1 MQVTVLPLIATV
13 LGLFSWSQLASSR
26 DLSICLSIP
35 IAFELTTEF
44 FQWASY
50 NSFYFFKILIDI
62 FIIVP
67 KRWVLL
73 YNYLGSICLTIQQSY
88 WLKPKSVWLSLH
100 FPDGGNLTMLPL
112 INSSTSL
119 AVQVCPCLLSLRFY
133 HLPGILLLIFL
144 VKWYS
149 VQMLISKP
157 SSLYSP

>member
-1 MQVTVLPLIATV
+1 MQVTVLPLSPTV

-88 WLKPKSVWLSLH
+88 WLKPKSVWLSLR
-100 FPDGGNLTMLPL
+100 FPDGGNSFSRCSGLPL
-112 INSSTSL
+112 PSFIKVLSSAGHIVADFSCKMVL
-119 AVQVCPCLLSLRFY
+119 NPDA
-133 HLPGILLLIFL
+133 H
-144 VKWYS
+144 K
-149 VQMLISKP
+149 
-157 SSLYSP
+157 